1 MTENIQNNET
11 YSKNIF
17 TSKANVLKFLQKNLK
32 KSHIEQILDFSV
44 HEWKNNNDVV
54 LDSIIQT
61 FSPKKIIVRSSVLG
75 EDSVESSKAGVYE
88 SILNVSSES
97 KSEITEAVNS
107 VIDSYSKVTILND
120 NNLVLIQKQT
130 IDIDTSGVLFTKTND
145 NGSPYYVINFD
156 SGRST
161 DVVTSG
167 KVNNSIKIFRKT
179 DIKKLDK
186 KWTLL
191 LQSVKEIESLLKNH
205 SLDIEFGITQS
216 NDIIIFQVRPIT
228 SINSILSDS
237 LESETD
243 SSIKEMKNQFHSLIK
258 NDHLPGKNS
267 IFSDMADWNP
277 AEIIGNSPNP
287 LDYSLYDYLIMN
299 SIWEEGRRN
308 IGYYDIHPCNLMTK
322 FGNKPFVDIRASFN
336 SLIPSNINSS
346 IRSKLINFYL
356 KKLQDHPYL
365 HDKVEFEILFTCYDF
380 NIDVR
385 LKELLEN
392 DFSSDETNEIKKSLH
407 AFTKNILKIFPTIST
422 NSYDYIEELNNK
434 RRNILTNL
442 NSTPRNFSDLLN
454 AAKDLL
460 FDCIELGT
468 KPFSTMARIA
478 FIAVILLKS
487 ANSQNGIT
495 SDYIDSLM
503 RSIRTPL
510 SKLRDDFDN
519 YCNNKMDKKQFLEKY
534 GHLRPGTYDI
544 TATRYDKEKQLF
556 ENIKFVKPQSKKS
569 TSIDDK
575 LIDELFLHHSFN
587 LESFSFSEFLKTAVS
602 LREELKFHFTRNLSD
617 TLELIAEAGEKFG
630 FTREEM
636 AYLSIS
642 DIMIFQNIS
651 KDDIIKSWNS
661 IIQNRKE
668 RKKIT
673 DSIQLPPIIFSSED
687 FEIIRLFEAKPNFI
701 TPQSITADLIDL
713 QNSPDSDITNKIV
726 LIENADPGFDWI
738 FTKSPAGLITKYG
751 GTASHMSIRCS
762 ELGLPAAI
770 GCGEILFDKIL
781 SSRKILLDCKNE
793 KIIVLEQSNYDEDNE
808 VEKTLKSIGYI
819 K

>member
-1 MTENIQNNET
+1 MAKNNPNNEIH
-11 YSKNIF
+11 SKNIF
-17 TSKANVLKFLQKNLK
+17 TSKTNVLKFLQKNLK
-32 KSHIEQILDFSV
+32 KSYIEQLFDFSIQ
-44 HEWKNNNDVV
+44 EWKNNNDIV
-54 LDSIIQT
+54 LDSIIKK
-61 FSPKKIIVRSSVLG
+61 FSPNKIIVRSSVLG
-75 EDSVESSKAGVYE
+75 EDSIESSKAGVYE

-97 KSEITEAVNS
+97 KSEINEAVNS
-107 VIDSYSKVTILND
+107 VINSYSKVNPPNE

-156 SGRST
+156 LGRST
-161 DVVTSG
+161 DGVTSG

-186 KWTLL
+186 KWKLL
-191 LQSVKEIESLLKNH
+191 LQSVTEIELLLKNN

-228 SINSILSDS
+228 SINSILPDS
-237 LESETD
+237 LESEINT
-243 SSIKEMKNQFHSLIK
+243 SIKEMKNQFHSLIK
-258 NDHLPGKNS
+258 NGDLPGKNS

-277 AEIIGNSPNP
+277 AEIIGHSPNP

-308 IGYYDIHPCNLMTK
+308 IGYCDIHPCNLMTK

-346 IRSKLINFYL
+346 IRSKLINFYI

-385 LKELLEN
+385 LKELLEYNFSN
-392 DFSSDETNEIKKSLH
+392 DEIDEIKNSLH
-407 AFTKNILKIFPTIST
+407 TFTKNILKIFPTISAK
-422 NSYDYIEELNNK
+422 SYDDIEELNNTRK
-434 RRNILTNL
+434 KILINL
-442 NSTPRNFSDLLN
+442 NSTSRNFSDLLN
-454 AAKDLL
+454 SANELL
-460 FDCIELGT
+460 RDCIEHGT

-487 ANSQNGIT
+487 ANSKNVIT
-495 SDYIDSLM
+495 SDYIDSQM
-503 RSIRTPL
+503 RSVRTPL

-519 YCNNKMDKKQFLEKY
+519 YCNNKMNKKQFLEKY

-544 TATRYDKEKQLF
+544 TATRYDKEKKLF
-556 ENIKFVKPQSKKS
+556 ENIKFVKPQSKKF

-575 LIDELFLHHSFN
+575 LIDELFLQHSIN
-587 LESFSFSEFLKTAVS
+587 LESFSFLEFLKTAVS
-602 LREELKFHFTRNLSD
+602 LREELKFHFTQNLSD
-617 TLELIAEAGEKFG
+617 ALELIAEAGEKYG
-630 FTREEM
+630 FSREEM
-636 AYLSIS
+636 SYLNIN
-642 DIMIFQNIS
+642 DIMNSQNLS
-651 KDDIIKSWNS
+651 KEDTIKSWNS
-661 IIQNRKE
+661 IIQNNIEK
-668 RKKIT
+668 KKIT

-687 FEIIRLFEAKPNFI
+687 FEIIRLFNAKPNFI
-701 TPQSITADLIDL
+701 TLESITADMIDL
-713 QNSPDSDITNKIV
+713 QNSTDSDITNKIV

-770 GCGEILFDKIL
+770 GCGEILYDKIH
-781 SSRKILLDCKNE
+781 SSKKILLDCKNE